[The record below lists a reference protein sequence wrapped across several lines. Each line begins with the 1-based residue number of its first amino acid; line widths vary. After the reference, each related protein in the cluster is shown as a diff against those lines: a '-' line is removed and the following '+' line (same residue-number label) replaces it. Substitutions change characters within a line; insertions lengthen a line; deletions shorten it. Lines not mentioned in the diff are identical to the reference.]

1 MPPGRTVAAR
11 ACGRFRQGLLIGL
24 VGTLLVSC
32 MGIAVPRQGQPLP
45 TGPDSHI
52 VFGRAAIMAGDRLV
66 PPTNPGTDW
75 TDTGPGPRPELSVY
89 LLRLSP
95 RRVARPVFSGS
106 GEFYWSLAPGDYLLI
121 GSPAEDVGE
130 PEVSQRHWPLAALRV
145 PAEPGI
151 VCAGRLT
158 IEVETHSVALEPGL
172 SVNFGLGGVSVA
184 DDCQDAV
191 KLLESRFGPVAAEP
205 ARSLLVAAGHL
216 SFEDPDLFE
225 SARTLLDGANR
236 PR

>member
-1 MPPGRTVAAR
+1 MPPGRTAAAR
-11 ACGRFRQGLLIGL
+11 ACGRFRRGLFIGIA
-24 VGTLLVSC
+24 GTLLVSC
-32 MGIAVPRQGQPLP
+32 MDVAVPRQGQPLP
-45 TGPDSHI
+45 TGPDTHI

-66 PPTNPGTDW
+66 PPVNAGTDW
-75 TDTGPGPRPELSVY
+75 TDTGPGPRPELIVY

-121 GSPAEDVGE
+121 GSPAADVGA

-151 VCAGRLT
+151 VCAGKLT
-158 IEVETHSVALEPGL
+158 VEAETYSTALEPEL
-172 SVNFGLGGVSVA
+172 LVNFGLGSVSVA

-191 KLLESRFGPVAAEP
+191 ALLESRFGPVAAQP

-216 SFEDPDLFE
+216 RFEDPDLFK
-225 SARTLLDGANR
+225 SARALLDAANR